1 MLNIK
6 KPNRAIGCSARTL
19 ASGIKSAHVNLSRV
33 VDLTS
38 HSRRRYSASPSL
50 SHTAPG
56 QLTLDAEACSA
67 AVYLTGSLPAGMQQF
82 VGPIEGQEI
91 PGSGF
96 GLVAT
101 QELQPGDL
109 VLLQPALA
117 VCHGPPD
124 DMPDPGELVAKLRA
138 MHLTPEQEALLR
150 QMYCGLDRELTS
162 RHQGAGDSSSG
173 GGSSGSKGDSE
184 TGRRERDGGA
194 SSLDVRGGEDMPW
207 LDRLERIVALNAFG
221 DAFEDLGVA
230 SVRAERTGKSAGSS
244 SQGGSS
250 SGGGGSSGDGSGG
263 SNGGDGSSGSGGSS
277 SGSGGSSSGG
287 SGSGGSG
294 GGGRSSSGGRM
305 SGSGGSSLASDDG
318 SAVPGPTSHVGLWT
332 APFAFAN
339 HSCLPTCV
347 HYVVGSTMVV
357 RAVRPV
363 LPGQHITISYLGR
376 EDYSPASERNRALS
390 ERYGFA
396 CRCPRCAT
404 EGALPQAHR
413 ATLLRVHRAAR
424 ADLQPAL
431 LSAVTGCEG
440 DDEGD
445 DGDDGGDG
453 GGGRPQGAA
462 EHVRDEGAVAAVGA
476 GIRRLCAELEAVL
489 AGVVAEARPTT
500 SQAGLHGG
508 ARDTPQLPQLPQQQ
522 QQQRDLR
529 GSGRDPVPEEGGRL
543 QGAPHG
549 SGLVTVSEEGTR
561 PQGAPHGS
569 GLVTGSEEDERE
581 TQQQLQLLYLQSTV
595 YDLFELM
602 YMHAQTTGEDSSLP
616 LALAAAVVAVNPGSE
631 LQVWQACKQ
640 LAAAMAVQQA
650 ASADGRECRG
660 AAQGTSG
667 LVGGPSQ
674 SRSEGGAGG
683 LCDGPSRSHSEN
695 AGGTGAAGAVPEG
708 VQRAAAGVGEAHF
721 LRYGRLP
728 GPLLRRLVAANTR
741 LCHEYL

>member
-1 MLNIK
+1 MQGSIL
-6 KPNRAIGCSARTL
+6 
-19 ASGIKSAHVNLSRV
+19 SGRLSRV

-347 HYVVGSTMVV
+347 HYVVGSTMWLHV
-357 RAVRPV
+357 RRSSA
-363 LPGQHITISYLGR
+363 
-376 EDYSPASERNRALS
+376 
-390 ERYGFA
+390 
-396 CRCPRCAT
+396 RCARDRPRASHPGCP
-404 EGALPQAHR
+404 GAGARRCVWVIRSRLSRATTLYHAANQHQAHSPQAHR

-695 AGGTGAAGAVPEG
+695 AV
-708 VQRAAAGVGEAHF
+708 
-721 LRYGRLP
+721 
-728 GPLLRRLVAANTR
+728 RRLAANTR